1 MPTTSRT
8 APWRLLRTSHTCS
21 SGSLSARVRIPAAGR
36 FVPILCLVLASCT
49 DAKPPA
55 TSAADLTNHRQT
67 MVKQQ
72 IEARGISD
80 PATLAAMRAV
90 PRHEFLPLRL
100 RDEAYMDYPL
110 PIGHGQTISQPYI
123 VAFMTE
129 AIRPQPGEK
138 ILEIGAGSGYQAA
151 VLAAAGAEVYT
162 VEIVAPLAEMARQN
176 LARLGYDKARVL
188 HADGFRGWPEHAPY
202 DAIVV
207 TCAPDRIPPALVEQL
222 RDGGRMIIP
231 VGSGLEQ
238 ELVLLRKHGDKIEKD
253 SVLPVRFVPMTGEA
267 QGAKP

>member
-1 MPTTSRT
+1 
-8 APWRLLRTSHTCS
+8 LLRTSHTCS
-21 SGSLSARVRIPAAGR
+21 GGSLSARVRVPGAGR
-36 FVPILCLVLASCT
+36 FLLLSCLLLASCT

-55 TSAADLTNHRQT
+55 ASSDLTNERQT
-67 MVKQQ
+67 MVETQ
-72 IEARGISD
+72 IAARGITD
-80 PATLAAMRAV
+80 PATLEAMRNV

-100 RDEAYMDYPL
+100 REEAYMDYPL

-151 VLAAAGAEVYT
+151 VLAAAGANVYT
-162 VEIVAPLAEMARQN
+162 VEIVGPLAEMARQT

-188 HADGFRGWPEHAPY
+188 QADGFRGWPEHAPY

-231 VGSGLEQ
+231 VGRGLEQ
-238 ELVLLRKHGDKIEKD
+238 ELVLLRKEGDRVVTQ

-267 QGAKP
+267 QRAEP

>member
-1 MPTTSRT
+1 MPSKCRRT
-8 APWRLLRTSHTCS
+8 WRTCS
-21 SGSLSARVRIPAAGR
+21 GGVPAAGR
-36 FVPILCLVLASCT
+36 FVPILCLLLASCT

-55 TSAADLTNHRQT
+55 ASSDLATQREA
-67 MVKQQ
+67 MVEEQ
-72 IEARGISD
+72 IEARGITD
-80 PATLAAMRAV
+80 PATLAAMRSV

-151 VLAAAGAEVYT
+151 VLAAAGAEVST
-162 VEIVAPLAEMARQN
+162 VEIVGPLAEMARQN

-231 VGSGLEQ
+231 VGSGMNQ
-238 ELVLLRKHGDKIEKD
+238 ELILLRKHGDKIEKQ

-267 QGAKP
+267 QRAEP